1 MSGTDHHYDETKEE
15 FSSLEEVSDMLTERA
30 EAEWIATVP
39 WDKGPVFKPHVDGMV
54 ERLLEEKKV
63 VEFFDPT
70 PPYAGEELFSAQSLL
85 VSKGGIQIRFD
96 VEEINE
102 ELIRYLALHP
112 EKMRDL
118 PSRKFEELVAELFK
132 DKGYDVELTPK
143 TKDGGFDIRAF
154 NRSDTGRLLT
164 LVECKRYSEQNKVEV
179 AIVRALH
186 GVVQSEKA
194 SCGIIATTSTFT
206 RGAKAFREKHEYQM
220 HLADFSILENWLR
233 SFKTKP

>member
-1 MSGTDHHYDETKEE
+1 
-15 FSSLEEVSDMLTERA
+15 
-30 EAEWIATVP
+30 
-39 WDKGPVFKPHVDGMV
+39 MV